1 MLSDL
6 FLYLC
11 IKEIQFITLNQ
22 NISNMSSITTIKT
35 LRTIDI
41 TLIHSRFITLFIGI
55 IMMACANTCVAQ
67 ETELFKLVKNV
78 TELQDGDIV
87 IVVNNIVRDNGH
99 CSALGTTISD
109 DKSKICGCKIEVNEE
124 IAYATPD
131 VDRIKLE
138 KSSTDNWLLYSMEQ
152 QKYICNGN
160 KKTVDNKIVL
170 LNQEDDSFKHISKTE
185 ISIDKN
191 NNAIIQYPY
200 KKVSNKEIYP
210 KCILAFNYIVDDLDP
225 NFIGYFTCYDIR
237 SIDESDR
244 MVQLYKKI
252 PSTPLTLN
260 DENDNS
266 GLLTANNRLQTAVK
280 LSRKLL
286 ANQWNTFCVPFD
298 IDVIDG
304 KINGIEASV
313 MEYDHTTGNTM
324 KFKEATKIEAGKA
337 YLVKPSADITNP
349 QFDNVTIKNDDPTVS
364 GDANGYSFVGIYNPK
379 TFSGSDQKRVLIL
392 ASEAKFM
399 KVKNGLRMK
408 GMRAY
413 FTIPAGTKAEAVR
426 LMINNRPTAL
436 TEITTTPSTSE
447 KIFYIDGTYA
457 GSDIK
462 NVKKGIV
469 IKGGKKYLMK

>member
-1 MLSDL
+1 
-6 FLYLC
+6 
-11 IKEIQFITLNQ
+11 
-22 NISNMSSITTIKT
+22 MSSITTIKT
-35 LRTIDI
+35 LRTVDI
-41 TLIHSRFITLFIGI
+41 KLIPNHFFALCISI
-55 IMMACANTCVAQ
+55 IMLVCANTCVAQ

-78 TELQDGDIV
+78 TELQEGDTV
-87 IVVNNIVRDNGH
+87 IVVNNTNEL
-99 CSALGTTISD
+99 CSALSTKWNSDKYNKTSIDGYKIDLNGETI
-109 DKSKICGCKIEVNEE
+109 IPPAN
-124 IAYATPD
+124 
-131 VDRIKLE
+131 VDRIQLQKASNGKWLLFSTTYKKYLCNDNKSKATGSNYIALRDKEDDYFKLTAPVE
-138 KSSTDNWLLYSMEQ
+138 ISIKDYATIEFLKSTDN
-152 QKYICNGN
+152 
-160 KKTVDNKIVL
+160 
-170 LNQEDDSFKHISKTE
+170 
-185 ISIDKN
+185 
-191 NNAIIQYPY
+191 
-200 KKVSNKEIYP
+200 KEA
-210 KCILAFNYIVDDLDP
+210 KRILAFSYAYGSNDP
-225 NFIGYFTCYDIR
+225 NSVGYYNCYDT
-237 SIDESDR
+237 DKATTDDR

-266 GLLTANNRLQTAVK
+266 GLLTDNNRLQTTVK

-286 ANQWNTFCVPFD
+286 ANQWNTFCVPFGID
-298 IDVIDG
+298 IADG

-324 KFKEATKIEAGKA
+324 EFKEATKIEAGKA
-337 YLVKPSADITNP
+337 YLVKPTADITNP
-349 QFDNVTIKNDDPTVS
+349 QFDKVTIKNDDPMVS
-364 GDANGYSFVGIYNPK
+364 GKADGYSFVGIYNPK
-379 TFSGSDQKRVLIL
+379 TFSDSDQKRVLIL

-399 KVKNGLRMK
+399 RVNNGQRMK

-413 FTIPAGTKAEAVR
+413 FTIPAGTKAEVVR

>member
-1 MLSDL
+1 
-6 FLYLC
+6 
-11 IKEIQFITLNQ
+11 
-22 NISNMSSITTIKT
+22 MSSTTTIKM

-41 TLIHSRFITLFIGI
+41 TLISSSFIALFIGI

-67 ETELFKLVKNV
+67 EAELFKLVKNV
-78 TELQDGDIV
+78 TELQEGDIV
-87 IVVNNIVRDNGH
+87 IVVNNIVRDNRY
-99 CSALGTTISD
+99 CSALGTTLNT
-109 DKSKICGCKIEVNEE
+109 DKSKICGCKIEVNGE

-138 KSSTDNWLLYSMEQ
+138 KSGTDNWLLFSTTQ

-160 KKTVDNKIVL
+160 KGGKEIRANKLIL
-170 LNQEDDSFKHISKTE
+170 LNKDNESFKYMAKVGIT
-185 ISIDKN
+185 IDNKN
-191 NNAIIQYPY
+191 NNIAIIKYPPINI
-200 KKVSNKEIYP
+200 NKEKYQECAIS
-210 KCILAFNYIVDDLDP
+210 FNYNPDNINP
-225 NFIGYFTCYDIR
+225 NFIGYFGGYDTSYADTPSYER
-237 SIDESDR
+237 T
-244 MVQLYKKI
+244 VQLYKKF
-252 PSTPLTLN
+252 LTLN
-260 DENDNS
+260 DETDNS
-266 GLLTANNRLQTAVK
+266 ELLTAKNGLQTAVK
-280 LSRKLL
+280 LLRKLL

-298 IDVIDG
+298 IDVTDG

-324 KFKEATKIEAGKA
+324 EFKEATKIEAGKA

-349 QFDNVTIKNDDPTVS
+349 QFNNVTIKKDDPTVS
-364 GDANGYSFVGIYNPK
+364 GDANGYSFIGIYNPK
-379 TFSGSDQKRVLIL
+379 TFSGSDQERVLIL
-392 ASEAKFM
+392 ANEAKFL
-399 KVKNGLRMK
+399 KVKNDQRMK

-447 KIFYIDGTYA
+447 KIFYIDGTYV

-469 IKGGKKYLMK
+469 IKGGKKYWIK

>member
-1 MLSDL
+1 
-6 FLYLC
+6 
-11 IKEIQFITLNQ
+11 
-22 NISNMSSITTIKT
+22 MSSITIIKT

-41 TLIHSRFITLFIGI
+41 KLIPNRFFALCIGI
-55 IMMACANTCVAQ
+55 IMMACANTCIAQ
-67 ETELFKLVKNV
+67 ETELFKLVKNT
-78 TELQDGDIV
+78 TELQEGDTV
-87 IVVNNIVRDNGH
+87 IVVNNTNKLY
-99 CSALGTTISD
+99 SALSTKWYYNKNNTYIDGYKIDINGETI
-109 DKSKICGCKIEVNEE
+109 
-124 IAYATPD
+124 IAPAN
-131 VDRIKLE
+131 VDRIQLQKASNGKWLLFSTTYKKYLCNDNKSKDDSKCIALRDKDDDYFKLTAPVE
-138 KSSTDNWLLYSMEQ
+138 ISITKYAKIEYLKSTDN
-152 QKYICNGN
+152 
-160 KKTVDNKIVL
+160 KKAKR
-170 LNQEDDSFKHISKTE
+170 
-185 ISIDKN
+185 
-191 NNAIIQYPY
+191 
-200 KKVSNKEIYP
+200 
-210 KCILAFNYIVDDLDP
+210 ILAFYYAYGSSDP
-225 NFIGYFTCYDIR
+225 NSVGYYNCYDT
-237 SIDESDR
+237 DKATTDDR

-266 GLLTANNRLQTAVK
+266 GLLTDNNRLQTTVK

-298 IDVIDG
+298 IDVTDG

-324 KFKEATKIEAGKA
+324 EFKEATKIEAGKA
-337 YLVKPSADITNP
+337 YLIKPSADITNP
-349 QFDNVTIKNDDPTVS
+349 QFDNVTINNVDPAVS

-379 TFSGSDQKRVLIL
+379 TFSDSDQERVLIL

-399 KVKNGLRMK
+399 RVKNGQRMK

-469 IKGGKKYLMK
+469 IKGGKKYWIR

>member
-1 MLSDL
+1 
-6 FLYLC
+6 
-11 IKEIQFITLNQ
+11 
-22 NISNMSSITTIKT
+22 MSSITTIKM
-35 LRTIDI
+35 LRTVDI
-41 TLIHSRFITLFIGI
+41 KLIPNHFFALCISI
-55 IMMACANTCVAQ
+55 IMLTCANTCIAQ
-67 ETELFKLVKNV
+67 ETEQFKLVKNV
-78 TELQDGDIV
+78 AELQEGDIV
-87 IVVNNIVRDNGH
+87 IVVNNIVRDNRY
-99 CSALGTTISD
+99 CSALGTTLSTN
-109 DKSKICGCKIEVNEE
+109 KSKICGCKIEVNGE

-138 KSSTDNWLLYSMEQ
+138 KSGTDNWLLFSMTQ

-160 KKTVDNKIVL
+160 KKTVTNTLTFLNKD
-170 LNQEDDSFKHISKTE
+170 DDSFKHISKTE

-191 NNAIIQYPY
+191 NIAIIQYPY
-200 KKVSNKEIYP
+200 KKINKDIYP
-210 KCILAFNYIVDDLDP
+210 EATLAFNYIEGDTDP
-225 NFIGYFTCYDIR
+225 NFVGYFTCYDIDK
-237 SIDESDR
+237 IDVSKR
-244 MVQLYKKI
+244 LVQLYKKVS
-252 PSTPLTLN
+252 STPLTLN

-266 GLLTANNRLQTAVK
+266 KLLTSNSGQQTAVK

-298 IDVIDG
+298 IDVTDG

-324 KFKEATKIEAGKA
+324 EFKEATKIEAGKA

-349 QFDNVTIKNDDPTVS
+349 QFDNVTINNVDPAVS

-379 TFSGSDQKRVLIL
+379 TFSDSDQERVLIL

-399 KVKNGLRMK
+399 KVKNEQRMK

-469 IKGGKKYLMK
+469 IKDGKKYLMK

>member
-1 MLSDL
+1 
-6 FLYLC
+6 
-11 IKEIQFITLNQ
+11 
-22 NISNMSSITTIKT
+22 MSGITTIKT

-41 TLIHSRFITLFIGI
+41 KLIPNRFFALCIGI
-55 IMMACANTCVAQ
+55 IMLACANTCVAQ
-67 ETELFKLVKNV
+67 ETELFKLVKNT
-78 TELQDGDIV
+78 TELQEGDTV

-99 CSALGTTISD
+99 CSALGTTLST
-109 DKSKICGCKIEVNEE
+109 DKSKICGCKIEVNGEF
-124 IAYATPD
+124 AYATPE

-138 KSSTDNWLLYSMEQ
+138 KSGTDNWLLFSTTQ

-160 KKTVDNKIVL
+160 KGGKDIRANKLILLNKDNESFKYMAKVGITIDNKNNNIAIIKYPYI
-170 LNQEDDSFKHISKTE
+170 N
-185 ISIDKN
+185 IDKN
-191 NNAIIQYPY
+191 KYQKCAISFHYNPD
-200 KKVSNKEIYP
+200 NK
-210 KCILAFNYIVDDLDP
+210 DP
-225 NFIGYFTCYDIR
+225 NYIGYFGGYDT
-237 SIDESDR
+237 SYSDTPSYGR
-244 MVQLYKKI
+244 TVQLYKKY
-252 PSTPLTLN
+252 TPLTLN

-266 GLLTANNRLQTAVK
+266 GLLTDNNELQTTVK

-298 IDVIDG
+298 IDIADG

-324 KFKEATKIEAGKA
+324 EFKEATKIEAGKA
-337 YLVKPSADITNP
+337 YLVKPSADITDP
-349 QFDNVTIKNDDPTVS
+349 QFDNVTIKNVTPEVS
-364 GDANGYSFVGIYNPK
+364 GVANGYSFVGIYNPK
-379 TFSGSDQKRVLIL
+379 TFSGNDQERVLIL

-399 KVKNGLRMK
+399 KVKNGHRMK
-408 GMRAY
+408 GIRAY

-426 LMINNRPTAL
+426 LMINNRPTAI

-447 KIFYIDGTYA
+447 KSFYIDGTYA